1 MLQDIVTIIIGISG
15 WFAFLLQLHNRPILK
30 FKSLKYEKDYESQS
44 LLIKAR
50 VANKGWRIAIKCS
63 VDYLIY
69 DCETKKVLNRET
81 INRDVAHWENNNQI
95 QEIVDIPSHGRHA
108 FLCDIPIET
117 EPIVT
122 DDPCSPYLWP
132 TGFTSQHF
140 IIFLII
146 SYGDCR
152 RIVAGL
158 KITIMKKVDYSVDP
172 KQALEQLQIKVKKF
186 RYQQWNLKP
195 IIKEHDK
202 YLEELIDKART
213 QL

>member
-1 MLQDIVTIIIGISG
+1 MYIE
-15 WFAFLLQLHNRPILK
+15 P
-30 FKSLKYEKDYESQS
+30 EKDYESQS
-44 LLIKAR
+44 LLIKAW
-50 VANKGWRIAIKCS
+50 VANKGWKIANKCS

-69 DCETKKVLNRET
+69 DCETKKVVNREA
-81 INRDVAHWENNNQI
+81 INREITHWENNNQI

-108 FLCDIPIET
+108 FLCDIPIVT
-117 EPIVT
+117 EPILT
-122 DDPCSPYLWP
+122 DSSCSPYLWP

-152 RIVAGL
+152 RIVASL
-158 KITIMKKVDYSVDP
+158 KITIIKKIDYSVDP

-202 YLEELIDKART
+202 YLEELIDKARK